1 MFNSKCII
9 IILTNEVDD
18 DDGVVAVLLAALA
31 ILVGLVQQ
39 KGGHV
44 GRENGRVH
52 N

>member
-1 MFNSKCII
+1 MLV
-9 IILTNEVDD
+9 LTYEVDD
-18 DDGVVAVLLAALA
+18 DDGVIAILLAAFA

-39 KGGHV
+39 KSGHV